1 MWDRLCSYC
10 SLLKGRA
17 TAHNYVAL
25 SHLPVAR
32 SRASLS
38 IATAACLAVT
48 LIMLARAFRPAETV
62 GQHGVLKAADGS
74 DDGPI
79 PSIVH
84 YVYIKENASSTLQFP
99 FASFLAV
106 FAAVVHLKPT
116 RIYIHTDFND
126 TEIRDAGARGDR
138 WTRAMVAHSF
148 FKDLVWNQVEVP
160 TYAGQND
167 EERISAVQ
175 HKSDFVRWE
184 AIAPVGGIY
193 LDWDV
198 VPLRP
203 LTPLLSAGF
212 AFVGGRQY
220 GGAAEDGSVNGTI
233 NNGAFMTKPNSAM
246 ARIVVREQYMQF
258 TNAKWASN
266 LHSVTS
272 IAEHLVAIPTEAL
285 ILDRT
290 AFAPTHWFKNSA
302 DLLFLP
308 NAGPSSPEAVSVNT
322 TDPMELYANDV
333 RSRRRRA
340 GWEMD
345 FSSTYLL
352 HAFSMSQYLDY
363 VNPSIILSRTTNF
376 GIATYDVVKKM
387 QVLGYVSATGD
398 DDDDDDDDDNGFDDV
413 DGDDKP
419 AELLPEHEPPDGE

>member
-1 MWDRLCSYC
+1 MWDRLCFYG

-17 TAHNYVAL
+17 NAYNYVAL
-25 SHLPVAR
+25 THLPVAR

-62 GQHGVLKAADGS
+62 GQHRVLKAADRF

-84 YVYIKENASSTLQFP
+84 YVCIKEDASSVLRFP

-106 FAAVVHLKPT
+106 FAAVVYLKPA

-126 TEIRDAGARGDR
+126 TEIKDAGAQGDR
-138 WTRAMVAHSF
+138 WTKVLVAHPF
-148 FKDLVWNQVEVP
+148 FADLVWNQVEVP
-160 TYAGQND
+160 TFAGQND
-167 EERISAVQ
+167 DERISAVQ
-175 HKSDFVRWE
+175 HKSDFVRWD
-184 AIAPVGGIY
+184 AIASIGGIY

-203 LTPLLSAGF
+203 LTPLLNAGF

-246 ARIVVREQYMQF
+246 ARIVVREQHMQF

-266 LHSVTS
+266 LRSVTR
-272 IAEHLVAIPTEAL
+272 IAEHLVAIPKEAL

-290 AFAPTHWFKNSA
+290 AFAPTHWFKDSA
-302 DLLFLP
+302 DLLFVP
-308 NAGPSSPEAVSVNT
+308 NAGQPSPEAVSVET
-322 TDPMELYANDV
+322 TDPLELYANDV
-333 RSRRRRA
+333 RNRRRRA

-363 VNPSIILSRTTNF
+363 VNPSTILSRTSNF
-376 GIATYDVVKKM
+376 GIATYDVVRKM
-387 QVLGYVSATGD
+387 QVLGYISATGGD
-398 DDDDDDDDDNGFDDV
+398 DDDDADNV